1 MHRVT
6 LETSYLGG
14 GYGHE
19 LERAAPAV
27 ELARRSGI
35 PVDQTYT
42 AKALAAALDRQRRA
56 PEEPVMFLETLSGA
70 YPVPELDAL
79 I

>member
-6 LETSYLGG
+6 LETAYLGG